1 MANTNKSSTAGN
13 KRRAVVTVLL
23 VIWTVIRT
31 VFVFYAVLFTLAATV
46 LLYIGYQKGRHYY
59 NTYWLTPISDVKR
72 LQTENPAE
80 SAYMAQYRAELR
92 GRGES
97 DSLIW
102 KFVPL
107 DSIPAILVSSV
118 LAAEDDGFYTHPGV
132 SLDAIVE
139 AIDYNRAANS
149 LKRGASTITQQLAKN
164 MFLTPEKSFERKIK
178 ELGYTLLLEKYLGKD
193 RILELYLNYAQW
205 GKNIFGCEAAAN
217 VYYRKGS
224 LGLTPIEAARM
235 AACLAMPTR
244 ITPLYTKSGF
254 MAKRIAVIA
263 NNMYLRRKID
273 DAGYTALT
281 GEPPPGK
288 DAAADAELNGGD

>member
-1 MANTNKSSTAGN
+1 MNKCSKPCQ
-13 KRRAVVTVLL
+13 KRHLAVTILL
-23 VIWTVIRT
+23 VIWTIIRT
-31 VFVFYAVLFTLAATV
+31 VFVFYAVLFTITATV
-46 LLYIGYQKGRHYY
+46 LLYIGYQKGYHYY
-59 NTYWLTPISDVKR
+59 NTYWLTPINDVKR
-72 LQTENPAE
+72 LLAENPAE
-80 SAYMAQYRAELR
+80 SAYMTLYREELR
-92 GRGES
+92 SKGEA

-107 DSIPAILVSSV
+107 DSIPAVLVSCV
-118 LAAEDDGFYTHPGV
+118 LAAEDDGFYTHPGI

-139 AIDYNRAANS
+139 AIEYNRIANS
-149 LKRGASTITQQLAKN
+149 NKRGASTITQQLAKN

-178 ELGYTLLLEKYLGKD
+178 ELGYTILLEKYLGKD

-217 VYYRKGS
+217 VYYRKNS
-224 LGLTPIEAARM
+224 LSLTQIEAARM

-273 DAGYTALT
+273 DDAYTALT

-288 DAAADAELNGGD
+288 EAEGEPNGND

>member
-1 MANTNKSSTAGN
+1 MTNNCFTNGK
-13 KRRAVVTVLL
+13 KRHIAVTILL
-23 VIWTVIRT
+23 VIWTIIRT
-31 VFVFYAVLFTLAATV
+31 VFVFYAVLFTITATV
-46 LLYIGYQKGRHYY
+46 LLYIGYQKGYHYY
-59 NTYWLTPISDVKR
+59 NTYWLTPINDVKR
-72 LQTENPAE
+72 LQAENPAE
-80 SAYMAQYRAELR
+80 SAYMTQYRKELR
-92 GRGES
+92 SKREA

-107 DSIPAILVSSV
+107 DSISTALVASV
-118 LAAEDDGFYTHPGV
+118 LAAEDDGFYNHPGV

-139 AIDYNRAANS
+139 AIEYNRIANS
-149 LKRGASTITQQLAKN
+149 NKHGASTITQQLAKN

-178 ELGYTLLLEKYLGKD
+178 ELGYTILLEKYLGKD

-205 GKNIFGCEAAAN
+205 GKNVFGCEAAAN
-217 VYYRKGS
+217 VYYKKNS
-224 LGLTPIEAARM
+224 LSLTQTEAARM

-288 DAAADAELNGGD
+288 EAEAEGEQ

>member
-1 MANTNKSSTAGN
+1 MTDNTTPAAGK
-13 KRRAVVTVLL
+13 KRHIAVTVLL
-23 VIWTVIRT
+23 IIWTVIKT
-31 VFVFYAVLFTLAATV
+31 VFVFYAVLFTIAATV
-46 LLYIGYQKGRHYY
+46 LLYIGYQKGYHYY
-59 NTYWLTPISDVKR
+59 NTYWLTPINEVRR

-80 SAYMAQYRAELR
+80 SAYMTQYREELR
-92 GRGES
+92 GKGEA

-107 DSIPAILVSSV
+107 DSISKTLVSCV
-118 LAAEDDGFYTHPGV
+118 LAAEDDGFYTHPGI

-139 AIDYNRAANS
+139 AIEYNRAANS
-149 LKRGASTITQQLAKN
+149 LKRGASTISQQLAKN
-164 MFLTPEKSFERKIK
+164 LFLTPEKSFERKIK
-178 ELGYTLLLEKYLGKD
+178 ELGYTLLMEKYLGKD

-217 VYYRKGS
+217 VYYRKNSIS
-224 LGLTPIEAARM
+224 LTQIESARM

-254 MAKRIAVIA
+254 MGKRLAVIA
-263 NNMYLRRKID
+263 NNLYLRKRID
-273 DAGYTALT
+273 DEGYTALT

-288 DAAADAELNGGD
+288 DAGTEGEP